1 MRISTQ
7 QCMNIF
13 NKFVADPPS
22 TPIFPE
28 IISFDEKFLNR
39 KIAENGYS
47 FIIIDWLNIKL
58 IDMLDSR
65 HIDVLSSYFS
75 KIDPKIRSKVKF
87 ITMDMY
93 PTYLRIAKTYFNNAI
108 VVVDSFHVLQNLNR
122 AFDKVKNK
130 YLRKFDNGADVL
142 EDNHENYYLLKK
154 GSELLT
160 KKYGELRNEKKYN
173 KKLKA
178 YVSERNFVDLILNID
193 PELKNAYNLMQ
204 EYIEF
209 NYYNNF
215 NYAKLEID
223 RIIDLFY
230 DSNIVSFIEFSKT
243 LYNWKEYIL
252 NSFTYINDD
261 KRNKKRR
268 LSDGPI
274 EGINNNLEK
283 IHINGNGFNQ
293 FSTFKKLSFFKINK
307 YLPYKIK

>member
-1 MRISTQ
+1 
-7 QCMNIF
+7 MNIF
-13 NKFVADPPS
+13 NKFVADPPII
-22 TPIFPE
+22 PVFPE

-47 FIIIDWLNIKL
+47 FIIIDWLNVKL

-93 PTYLRIAKTYFNNAI
+93 PTYLRIAKIYFNNAI
-108 VVVDSFHVLQNLNR
+108 VVVDSFHVLQNLHR
-122 AFDKVKNK
+122 AFDKVRNK
-130 YLRKFDNGADVL
+130 YLRKFDNGADNL
-142 EDNHENYYLLKK
+142 EDNDENYYLIKK

-160 KKYGELRNEKKYN
+160 KKYGELSNKKKYN
-173 KKLKA
+173 RKLRA
-178 YVSERNFVDLILNID
+178 YVSERNFVDLILNIE
-193 PELKNAYNLMQ
+193 PELKKAYNLMQ
-204 EYIEF
+204 DYIEF
-209 NYYNNF
+209 NYLNDYNT
-215 NYAKLEID
+215 AKLEID
-223 RIIDLFY
+223 TIIELFY
-230 DSNIVSFIEFSKT
+230 DSNIASYIEFSKT
-243 LYNWKEYIL
+243 LSNWKEYIL
-252 NSFTYINDD
+252 NSFTYINDY

-283 IHINGNGFNQ
+283 IHVNGNGFNQ
-293 FSTFKKLSFFKINK
+293 FATYKKLAFFKINK

>member
-1 MRISTQ
+1 
-7 QCMNIF
+7 MNIF
-13 NKFVADPPS
+13 NKFVADPP
-22 TPIFPE
+22 TIPIFPE

-47 FIIIDWLNIKL
+47 FIIIDWLNVKL
-58 IDMLDSR
+58 IDMLNSR

-93 PTYLRIAKTYFNNAI
+93 PTYLRIAKIYFNKAI
-108 VVVDSFHVLQNLNR
+108 VVVDSFHVLQNLHR

-130 YLRKFDNGADVL
+130 YLRKYDNGADVL
-142 EDNHENYYLLKK
+142 EDNDENYYLIKK

-160 KKYGELRNEKKYN
+160 KKYGELSSNKKYN
-173 KKLKA
+173 RKLKT

-193 PELKNAYNLMQ
+193 PELKKAYNIMQ
-204 EYIEF
+204 NYIEF
-209 NYYNNF
+209 NYLNNYNT
-215 NYAKLEID
+215 AKDEID
-223 RIIDLFY
+223 SIIELFY
-230 DSNIVSFIEFSKT
+230 GSNIASYIEFSKT

-252 NSFTYINDD
+252 NSFTYINDYR
-261 KRNKKRR
+261 KNKKRR

-283 IHINGNGFNQ
+283 IHVNGNGFNQ
-293 FSTFKKLSFFKINK
+293 FSTYKKLSFFKINK